1 MSQKKL
7 PRRYTTLLVI
17 SVMIILALILLFII
31 HYHLGSSGLVTPE
44 FNLQAIILIF
54 LTLIDILVI
63 LTLIFVLS
71 RYLVKTFF
79 EKRTRRIFTGI
90 KTKLT
95 LALMALAILP
105 IAVFMF
111 LSYEVINESVNQ
123 WFSAPA
129 EEILRQAENLAQEYY
144 ELVIEQTRRDMRQ
157 FLADFPAGQA
167 DAAAVRRFRDRS
179 GSDALM
185 LLDDAGRLIWSEK
198 ATALPDDILQLD
210 NTRLIQQN
218 VKADEISFYVE
229 NHPEADHVVCFV
241 RYPGPGDRILVC
253 IRRIQGSVAYRAF
266 VITEAYQEYFQL
278 KNQVELIRLNY
289 FIVVGATGI
298 ILMFAFVWFS
308 LYISKQIIVPV
319 QALLDGSQRVAAGDF
334 SMPIRCDARD
344 EFDVLIGSFNQMMQE
359 LQNNKS
365 IIEEASRRL
374 KQVNAEL
381 ENRNAFIHSVLN
393 TVAAG
398 VVSLNEDLVITVY
411 NDAVR
416 HLLKQRHI
424 QINQTQL
431 KDVVPREKYFE
442 LLRLLKETEFYQRVS
457 REVIFRSGK
466 REMHFVVTATLLQ
479 DYDGRRTGY
488 VIVFDDV
495 SDLIKTEKAA
505 AWQEVARRLAHEIK
519 NPLTPIQLSMERIRK
534 QFKKMKDEDRLPNS
548 SEVQQFEQLL
558 AESLETTRAETRTLK
573 YLVEEFSRFARL
585 PVPTLRPTDLNT
597 LVEDVVR
604 GYAGEGN
611 RTLVRMDLAGFLP
624 EIYADAELIRRV
636 IVNLVDNAIEAVQE
650 KDTEGLVRVTTW
662 YEENGPRILLAVE
675 DNGRGIPEEMRE
687 HLFLPYF
694 STKETG
700 MGLGLTFVK
709 KILDDHDA
717 LIRAEN
723 LNRGGCRFTVEFR
736 KVRSGEHEIRPSGT

>member
-1 MSQKKL
+1 MTQKKL
-7 PRRYTTLLVI
+7 PKRYTTLLVI

-31 HYHLGSSGLVTPE
+31 HYHLGGSGLVTPE

-54 LTLIDILVI
+54 LTLMDILVI
-63 LTLIFVLS
+63 LTLVFVLA

-79 EKRTRRIFTGI
+79 EQRTRRMVTGI

-144 ELVIEQTRRDMRQ
+144 ELIVQQSRRDMRQ
-157 FLADFPAGQA
+157 FLDDYPAGRVDEA
-167 DAAAVRRFRDRS
+167 TARRFRERS
-179 GSDALM
+179 GAEALL
-185 LLDDAGRLIWSEK
+185 LLDKSGRAIWGIRAPDAPADILRMENMRLI
-198 ATALPDDILQLD
+198 
-210 NTRLIQQN
+210 RQN
-218 VKADEISFYVE
+218 VKNDEISFYVD
-229 NHPEADHVVCFV
+229 NHSEADHVICFV
-241 RYPGPGDRILVC
+241 RFPGPGERILVF
-253 IRRIQGSVAYRAF
+253 IRRVEGSAAYRAF

-289 FIVVGATGI
+289 YIVVGATGV

-334 SMPIRCDARD
+334 SLPIHCDARD
-344 EFDVLIGSFNQMMQE
+344 EFDVLIRSFNQMMLE
-359 LQNNKS
+359 LQSNK
-365 IIEEASRRL
+365 IVIEEANQRL
-374 KQVNAEL
+374 KRVNTEL
-381 ENRNAFIHSVLN
+381 ENRTAFIHSVLN

-398 VVSLNEDLVITVY
+398 VVSLNEELVITVY

-442 LLRLLKETEFYQRVS
+442 LLRLLKETEFHQRVS

-479 DYDGRRTGY
+479 DHDGRRSGY

-519 NPLTPIQLSMERIRK
+519 NPLTPILLSMERIRK
-534 QFKKMKDEDRLPNS
+534 QFNKMKDEGRLIDS
-548 SEVQQFEQLL
+548 MQVRQFEQLL
-558 AESLETTRAETRTLK
+558 EESLETTRAETRTLK

-585 PVPTLRPTDLNT
+585 PVPTLRPTDLSA

-604 GYAGEGN
+604 GYAEGEN
-611 RTLVRMDLAGFLP
+611 RSRIRLATAAELP

-636 IVNLVDNAIEAVQE
+636 IVNLVDNALEAVQE
-650 KDTEGLVRVTTW
+650 KGAAGLVEVATRFG
-662 YEENGPRILLAVE
+662 EKDQHILLEVE

-694 STKETG
+694 STKESG

-723 LNRGGCRFTVEFR
+723 LNQGCRFTVEFR
-736 KVRSGEHEIRPSGT
+736 KVKLVDHETRTSRT